1 MLRFGNASWQLRCMM
16 YGWFG
21 EVNSFGSK
29 IPNLGLQSNE
39 DDVHGEGQSRCAHY
53 EGQRYLL
60 CCLAN
65 EDPWTWVLGDD
76 PRCTWCAGWCNN
88 VGCSPWVSR
97 RDVDGSRHCR
107 WTEHILPVDPE
118 KAKIGTLLSPYHH
131 ELPSWVDVL
140 LQGWQWLGL
149 FEVDVPVV
157 RHAMRLGIDA
167 VDGGYDSATW
177 VRPVNGIGL
186 GQFVRNRK
194 SKYKPYWLRNV
205 PHKNEQLRKET
216 AKNGQPITMKS
227 VTVERQAHFFLSFW
241 CHCRLVLSLW
251 FLRRLNVTMLVSLF
265 QDSSS
270 QLAYLRTTTKSSAD
284 RLPRKTRFGV
294 ILEID
299 QLLIIDVRPGT
310 VCCVTGGSRSFC
322 RLENTD
328 SGIWCENQWRGSA
341 WRCGIGGCGW

>member
-1 MLRFGNASWQLRCMM
+1 MIWRIKTWGWSELNSKHSGLFSAGFMEACCGLGMPHGNSDAWCMADS
-16 YGWFG
+16 GKWIR
-21 EVNSFGSK
+21 SAARSQ
-29 IPNLGLQSNE
+29 ILGLQSNE
-39 DDVHGEGQSRCAHY
+39 DDVRGEGQSRCAHY

-157 RHAMRLGIDA
+157 RHAMRLSIDA
-167 VDGGYDSATW
+167 VMGSS
-177 VRPVNGIGL
+177 R
-186 GQFVRNRK
+186 
-194 SKYKPYWLRNV
+194 
-205 PHKNEQLRKET
+205 
-216 AKNGQPITMKS
+216 
-227 VTVERQAHFFLSFW
+227 ERDRSGAI
-241 CHCRLVLSLW
+241 
-251 FLRRLNVTMLVSLF
+251 
-265 QDSSS
+265 
-270 QLAYLRTTTKSSAD
+270 RT
-284 RLPRKTRFGV
+284 
-294 ILEID
+294 
-299 QLLIIDVRPGT
+299 
-310 VCCVTGGSRSFC
+310 
-322 RLENTD
+322 
-328 SGIWCENQWRGSA
+328 
-341 WRCGIGGCGW
+341 